1 MKSFI
6 LKPVFVTIMYIVIS
20 YSING
25 ELCSQNIYGIQDQ
38 IGGSGSGGT
47 SVQQSDDTMLYILG
61 GAVIAGIVVY
71 AMMRDKKENKTED
84 DSSAAFKIS
93 GSFEQFADLSPQT
106 IKENNSMPFDLY
118 FGLQNL
124 NQFTLEK
131 KYIVGVRFG
140 L

>member
-1 MKSFI
+1 MKSFT
-6 LKPVFVTIMYIVIS
+6 LKPVFITIMYIVIS
-20 YSING
+20 YSINS
-25 ELCSQNIYGIQDQ
+25 ELFSQNIYGIQDQ

-47 SVQQSDDTMLYILG
+47 SVQQSDDTMLYIVG

-71 AMMRDKKENKTED
+71 AMMRDKKENKTEV
-84 DSSAAFKIS
+84 DSSAAFNIS
-93 GSFEQFADLSPQT
+93 GGVEQFTDLSPQA
-106 IKENNSMPFDLY
+106 IKENNRMPFDLY